1 MNVPVSVP
9 NVRVTVDELAGMVQR
24 GFVDLKTT
32 LVDKI
37 DKIDYKIDDRVDGL
51 RLAMDQ
57 RFEEQD
63 RKYDLRFNRLDNNI
77 QVIMRHLGIPEGQAA
92 I

>member
-1 MNVPVSVP
+1 MHMNVPFNVP

-24 GFVDLKTT
+24 GFIDLKTT
-32 LVDKI
+32 LI
-37 DKIDYKIDDRVDGL
+37 DKIDNKVDGL
-51 RLAMDQ
+51 RQVMEQ

-63 RKYDLRFNRLDNNI
+63 KKYDLRFNRLDNNI
-77 QVIMRHLGIPEGQAA
+77 QVIMRHLGIPGDQTA